1 MSATN
6 VEEIKKNFGAVK
18 KRGIPGKLAAAVW
31 LGLQLAAI
39 GHTYNMKSFGWQRC
53 FFITTYIERHI
64 AASALTVR

>member
-6 VEEIKKNFGAVK
+6 VEKNK
-18 KRGIPGKLAAAVW
+18 EKLWRSEKRGIPGKLAAAVW

-53 FFITTYIERHI
+53 FFIITHIERHI